1 MEQYNVTGM
10 SCAACSARVEKA
22 VGKVPGVTSC
32 SVSLLTNSMGVE
44 GTAAPADVIKAVT
57 DAGYGASLKG
67 ASRGQKA
74 GSAMDEDALKDTET
88 PKLKKRLVRSVL
100 VLLVLMY
107 FSMGHT
113 MWGWPAPA
121 AFENHVFLG
130 TFEMLL
136 AIVCLVINGKFFTSG
151 FGSLRHGAPNM
162 DTLVAL
168 GSSAAFGYSLV
179 ELFAM
184 ILAQGNGDHHRVMEL
199 GMNLYFES
207 AAMIPTL
214 ITVGKMLEARSK
226 GKTTDALK
234 GLMKLAPKTAVLW
247 KDGAETEVPIET
259 VQVGDL
265 FVVRPGESIPV
276 DGVVAEGSTA
286 IDESALTGESIPVDK
301 EEGDL
306 VSAATVNQSGY
317 IRCRATRVGEDT
329 TLSQIIKTV
338 SDAAATK
345 APLARIA
352 DKVSGVFV
360 PAVIGI
366 ALVTLAG
373 WLLAGKPFNFAIA
386 RAISV
391 LVISCPC
398 ALGLATPV
406 AVMVGSGMGAKNG
419 ILYKTA
425 ASLEAAGRAQTVAL
439 DKTGTITEGQP
450 KLTDLVPAQ
459 GVSEEELLEKAASL
473 ENRSEHPL
481 AKAVLEG
488 YAQRGGGTP
497 AEVAD
502 FTALPGNGL
511 TAVRDGKK
519 LTGGSLKFLQQTCS
533 VDGALVRKAEELA
546 QQGKTP
552 LLFAEEGTVLG
563 IIAVA
568 DTIKD
573 DSRQAVKELQGM
585 GLDVVMLTGDNE
597 RTAKAIG
604 RQAGVDRVIAGV
616 LPSEK
621 AKVIEDLKKGG
632 KVIMVGD
639 GINDAPAL
647 TTADTGIA
655 IGAGADVA
663 IDAADVVVMKSRL
676 TDVSAAV
683 RLSRAVIRNIHQNLF
698 WAFFYNAVCIPLA
711 IGLYGIAMKPMYGAA
726 AMSLSSF
733 CVCMNALRL
742 NLVDVHDASRDRKIA
757 PEHAQSAMMDKDI
770 KEEVKTAEIAEIK
783 EEEPMTKTLT
793 VEGMMCMHC
802 EARVKKALEA
812 IDGVESAV
820 ASHEAGTAVVTLSKD
835 VPDDV
840 LKKAVEDQDYPVKN
854 IA

>member
-67 ASRGQKA
+67 AARGQKA

-184 ILAQGNGDHHRVMEL
+184 ILAQGNGDHPRVMEL

-386 RAISV
+386 RA
-391 LVISCPC
+391 
-398 ALGLATPV
+398 
-406 AVMVGSGMGAKNG
+406 VMVGSGMGAKNG

-439 DKTGTITEGQP
+439 DKTGTVTEGQP

-488 YAQRGGGTP
+488 YAQRDGGTP

-519 LTGGSLKFLQQTCS
+519 LTGGSLKFLQQTCR
-533 VDGALVRKAEELA
+533 VDSALVRKAEELA

>member
-184 ILAQGNGDHHRVMEL
+184 ILAQGNGDHPRVMEL

-234 GLMKLAPKTAVLW
+234 GLMKLAPKTAILW

-373 WLLAGKPFNFAIA
+373 WLLAGKPFSFAIA

-473 ENRSEHPL
+473 ESRSEHPL

-488 YAQRGGGTP
+488 YARRGGGTP

-533 VDGALVRKAEELA
+533 VDGALVQKAEELA

>member
-44 GTAAPADVIKAVT
+44 GTAAPADIIKAVT

-88 PKLKKRLVRSVL
+88 PKLKKRLVRSIL
-100 VLLVLMY
+100 VLFVLMY
-107 FSMGHT
+107 FSMGHM

-373 WLLAGKPFNFAIA
+373 WLLAGKPFSFAIA

-473 ENRSEHPL
+473 ESRSEHPL

-488 YAQRGGGTP
+488 YAQRSGGTP

-511 TAVRDGKK
+511 TAVRDGKI
-519 LTGGSLKFLQQTCS
+519 LTGGNLKFLQQTCR
-533 VDGALVRKAEELA
+533 VDSALVRKAEELA

-604 RQAGVDRVIAGV
+604 QQAGVDRVIAGV

-770 KEEVKTAEIAEIK
+770 KEGIKTAEIAEIK

-840 LKKAVEDQDYPVKN
+840 LKKAVEDQDYPVKD